1 MKYIT
6 DLHIHSPYSRAVSPK
21 MTLTNIA
28 EWANWKGIDLVGTGD
43 FAHPDWLAA
52 LKREL
57 EPIDSSGSG
66 FFQLRDGPHKPQFLL
81 TTEIANIF
89 SDTGKVRR
97 NHTVLM
103 APSFEA
109 VDRLVARLSPLGRL
123 ASDGRPLIGMP
134 TKELARLALEADPH
148 FIVIPAHAW
157 TPWFSVFGSKSGFD
171 TLEESF
177 GELTPQIPAI
187 ETGLSSDPPM
197 NWRTSALDKIRLV
210 SFSDAHSLPNLGR
223 EVTVVELE
231 GANFASVRDAFFAK
245 GKSSI
250 IETIEFFP
258 EEGKYH
264 FDGHATCKQRLH
276 PKRTRELK
284 GRCPVCGKAVTVG
297 VLSRV
302 EDLADRPL
310 QSSPPGGKAPFRYAI
325 PLAELIADV
334 KGVGKLS
341 KTVYRTYHELIR
353 TLGAE
358 LPILLDIPIGQI
370 KEIAGSDIAGSIA
383 AVRAGA
389 VEIDPG
395 YDGLYGTIHATSA
408 SAQPQ
413 KSLFG

>member
-6 DLHIHSPYSRAVSPK
+6 DLHIHSPYSRAVSPR
-21 MTLTNIA
+21 MTLTNLA
-28 EWANWKGIDLVGTGD
+28 QWANWKGIDLVGTGD
-43 FAHPDWLAA
+43 FAHPDWLAS

-57 EPIDSSGSG
+57 EPIDSSESG
-66 FFQLRDGPHKPQFLL
+66 FFKLRSGPPKPQFLL

-89 SDTGKVRR
+89 SDKGKVRR

-103 APSFEA
+103 APSLEA
-109 VDRLVARLSPLGRL
+109 VDRLVTRLSPLGRL

-134 TKELARLALEADPH
+134 TKELARLALEADPN

-171 TLEESF
+171 TLTESF
-177 GELTPQIPAI
+177 GELTPHIPAI

-197 NWRTSALDKIRLV
+197 NWRLNFLKGIRLV

-223 EVTVVELE
+223 EVTVVEL
-231 GANFASVRDAFFAK
+231 GKADFASVRDAFFAK
-245 GKSSI
+245 GTSSI

-264 FDGHATCKQRLH
+264 FDGHAACKQRLH
-276 PKRTRELK
+276 PQRTRELQ

-310 QSSPPGGKAPFRYAI
+310 QGSPPEGKAPFRYAI

-341 KTVYRTYHELIR
+341 KTVFRTYHDLIR
-353 TLGAE
+353 ALGPE
-358 LPILLDIPIGQI
+358 LPILLDVPITQI
-370 KEIAGSDIAGSIA
+370 GEVAGSDIAHSIA
-383 AVRAGA
+383 ALRAGA

-395 YDGLYGTIHATSA
+395 YDGIYGTIHAA
-408 SAQPQ
+408 SARAHSQ